1 MLQELARRDR
11 FEPNSP
17 MSVNLDSSD
26 VEEYNSDQ
34 SDNHENTDSDDEF
47 EIPAEGEVS
56 PVKK

>member
-1 MLQELARRDR
+1 MLQELARRDQ

-26 VEEYNSDQ
+26 VDEHR
-34 SDNHENTDSDDEF
+34 DNQPEHRNYADSDHEF
-47 EIPAEGEVS
+47 EIPSEGEVS